1 MKIIIAGGDGFCG
14 WASSLRLAKEGHDIL
29 ILDNLIRRKIDKELN
44 TRPLTSIST
53 INKRIEEANKFIG
66 NISYKN
72 IDISKNY
79 SLLYNEISNFKPDT
93 IIHFAE
99 QRSAPYSMIGE
110 LQRRYT
116 VENNISTTQNLLSC
130 IVDINPFIHFVHLG
144 TMGVY
149 GYDIKYG
156 KIPEG
161 YLDITI
167 NETNQTD
174 KIIYPPNPGSIYHL
188 TKVLDHQIMQ
198 FYKKNWNIPIT
209 DLHQG
214 IVWGVQTNETKLN
227 DTLINRF
234 DYDGIYGTVL
244 NRFIVQALNNHPIT
258 VYGTGGQT
266 RAFIHID
273 DTAECIKIATEN
285 PPSTEKVRVLNQV
298 SETHSIIDLARLVS
312 KKFNAEILNYEN
324 PRLELK
330 ENKLDV
336 NNEGFKSLGFKPKLL
351 SEDLLDDVS
360 FLNMKN
366 NSRFDISKVLNSP
379 NWR

>member
-1 MKIIIAGGDGFCG
+1 MKIVIAGGDGFCG
-14 WASSLRLAKEGHDIL
+14 WATSLRLAKAGHEIL
-29 ILDNLIRRKIDKELN
+29 IIDNLSRRKIDIDLNTKSLTKISSIADRIKEANSIIGHITFKEL
-44 TRPLTSIST
+44 
-53 INKRIEEANKFIG
+53 
-66 NISYKN
+66 
-72 IDISKNY
+72 DISKNY
-79 SLLYNEISNFKPDT
+79 HDLFSVISSFKPDS
-93 IIHFAE
+93 IVHFAE

-110 LQRRYT
+110 PQRRYT

-130 IVDINPFIHFVHLG
+130 IVDLNTNIHFVHLG

-156 KIPEG
+156 RIPEG

-174 KIIYPPNPGSIYHL
+174 KVIYPPNPGSIYHL

-198 FYKKNWNIPIT
+198 FYKKNWGIPIT

-214 IVWGVQTNETKLN
+214 IVWGVQTTETKES
-227 DTLINRF
+227 DMLINRF

-244 NRFIVQALNNHPIT
+244 NRFIVQALNDHPIT

-273 DTAECIKIATEN
+273 DTAECIKIAIEN
-285 PPSTEKVRVLNQV
+285 LPHNEKVRVLNQV
-298 SETHSIIDLARLVS
+298 SETHSVIDLANIVS
-312 KKFNAEILNYEN
+312 KKFKGKIVNYEN
-324 PRLELK
+324 PRVELK
-330 ENKLDV
+330 ENELDV
-336 NNEGFKSLGFKPKLL
+336 SNEGFKSLGFKPKLL
-351 SEDLLDDVS
+351 SDELLNDVS
-360 FLNMKN
+360 FLNIKN
-366 NSRFDISKVLNSP
+366 SATFDASKVLNSP